1 VARDVE
7 KAEIVTGNPAAL
19 DEVLSLIDQYV
30 ERLMQEQGMPG
41 LALAITDREGL
52 LGTRNYGFA
61 DLGAQTAVDD
71 DTLFEI
77 GSIGKSFTAICLLQL
92 AEEGIVDLDAPVT
105 NYLPWFAVR
114 SQYAP
119 ITIHHLLT
127 HTAGI
132 IDGSDFPLDP
142 RFEVWALRDTDAATP
157 GERCRYS
164 NVGYKALGLLLEAVT
179 DKPYAEIVR
188 ERVLDPLDMTH
199 SAGAITY
206 DQRRRLAVGYV
217 PFYDDRPWRAAHG
230 VAPAPWLETNTGDGC
245 LSATAVDLAI
255 YLRMLLNEGVGP
267 NGRILSPESFARMR
281 APHTEISPDVPYG
294 YGLVVVEEDGR
305 QLIGHGGDMVGY
317 TSSMFGDVDAG
328 IGVTVLG
335 NGMAGLSPV
344 AEFALQIVVAAR
356 AGQPIPPLPPL
367 EPETEVEDFA
377 GIYHGDTADLTV
389 EAADGRLTLIAG
401 SERIALEPVRVPMI
415 PDAFIADHP
424 DFAIFPLRFGRDATG
439 SVVELAHGGD
449 WYATDYFEGARTF
462 ETPPEWAAYT
472 GHYRSWNPWVSNFRI
487 VTRKADLLQ
496 VGPSGREQTLHP
508 EGDDFRVGDDPD
520 SPERISFDTIV
531 EGEAL
536 RARLA
541 GGADYYRFFTP

>member
-41 LALAITDREGL
+41 LALAITDRDGL

-61 DLGAQTAVDD
+61 DLGALTAVDD

-92 AEEGIVDLDAPVT
+92 ADEGIVDLDAPVT
-105 NYLPWFAVR
+105 DYLPWFAVR
-114 SQYAP
+114 SQYAL
-119 ITIHHLLT
+119 ISIHHLLT

-132 IDGSDFPLDP
+132 IGGSDFSLDP
-142 RFEVWALRDTDAATP
+142 RFEVWSLRDSDAAPP

-188 ERVLDPLDMTH
+188 ERVLDPLEMTH
-199 SAGAITY
+199 SAGTITY

-217 PFYDDRPWRAAHG
+217 PFYDDRPWRPAHG
-230 VAPAPWLETNTGDGC
+230 VAPATWLETNTGDGC
-245 LSATAVDLAI
+245 LSATAADLAI
-255 YLRMLLNEGVGP
+255 FLRMLLNEGGGP
-267 NGRILSPESFARMR
+267 NGRILSPESFARLR

-294 YGLVVVEEDGR
+294 YGIVAVAGEGR
-305 QLIGHGGDMVGY
+305 QLIGHEGGMVGY
-317 TSSMFGDVDAG
+317 VSAMLGDVDAG
-328 IGVTVLG
+328 IGVVVLI
-335 NGMAGLSPV
+335 NGMVDPEVIAD
-344 AEFALQIVVAAR
+344 FALRAFVAAQ
-356 AGQPIPPLPPL
+356 AGASLPELPPI
-367 EPETEVEDFA
+367 EPEIEATAFA
-377 GIYHGDTADLTV
+377 EIYRGEREDLTV
-389 EAADGRLTLIAG
+389 ESEEGRLMLIAG
-401 SERIALEPVRVPMI
+401 SDRIPLDPMRSPAI
-415 PDAFIADHP
+415 PDAFVASHP
-424 DFAIFPLRFGRDATG
+424 DFDLFPLRFGRDATG
-439 SVVELAHGGD
+439 SVTELTHGGD
-449 WYATDYFEGARTF
+449 WYATDRYEGARTF
-462 ETPPEWAAYT
+462 ETPPEWAAYA

-487 VTRKADLLQ
+487 VVRKGDLLL
-496 VGPSGREQTLHP
+496 VRPSGHEQTLHP
-508 EGDDFRVGDDPD
+508 DGVAFRVGDDPD